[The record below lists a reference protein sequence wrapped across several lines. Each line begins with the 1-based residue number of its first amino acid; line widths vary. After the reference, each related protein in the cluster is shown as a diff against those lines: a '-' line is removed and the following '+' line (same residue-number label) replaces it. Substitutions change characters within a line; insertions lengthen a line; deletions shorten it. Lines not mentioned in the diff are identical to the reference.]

1 MSAYLS
7 ITQNLYSAER
17 YSPEIQICT
26 HSEKNQFALNK
37 MSYQNRRPDNSP
49 SYPTQEEEVALPQH
63 LSFRNGQAE
72 MSVRQRNGRQH
83 DRTRFRSRSR
93 SPQSQRASRS
103 RTRSSRIDI
112 PSWNMYDASYQV
124 QQHYS
129 NGPQSATYGP
139 TSPTYD
145 DPGSPS
151 YDDPTS
157 PSCDGPTSPT
167 YADPGSPSYDDPT
180 SSSCDDPTS
189 PTYADPGSPSY
200 DDPTP
205 QYDAPMS
212 PRYED
217 SVRIDPDVLIEKDG
231 NKKFRIN
238 RLIGEG
244 GYGKVFEVREEGTT
258 DLFAIKILKPQQ
270 YKTDLFAVELR
281 VFEAL
286 KKRPHAQ
293 DNLLTMLSCGNL
305 EHGLS
310 NLSKRYFRTQL
321 LGQTLG
327 DAIDSTKK
335 RYLPAES
342 KMSLC
347 MRQVQEI
354 GRQIISAMLH
364 LNSLNIYYLDLKPE
378 NIAFVEE
385 VNRISIDNSSE
396 RLRYAFQDTR
406 IKLFDFGVCRFEE
419 VGGFVVQTYDYR
431 APEMFIGHT
440 FSQKTDVW
448 SFAVILGE
456 LNCGRPFFPFK
467 DRKLPNCD
475 HAKRLIEFANHC
487 TSEEKVNGE
496 VFINNTH
503 LRDIMKHLLCEVTP
517 RWHFENL
524 TNNHFFYQ
532 RSLFGPM

>member
-1 MSAYLS
+1 MTIFMFRDVWWIGAFINPLGLS
-7 ITQNLYSAER
+7 FIVIIHYQFITTSDDSIPPFMCAMQDEKIRTCAHTCFQVELNQKVWYSAER

-281 VFEAL
+281 RGEEGGETDPLDGGPLELFFWTGRWEI
-286 KKRPHAQ
+286 
-293 DNLLTMLSCGNL
+293 LLETDEGA
-305 EHGLS
+305 
-310 NLSKRYFRTQL
+310 FL
-321 LGQTLG
+321 LGVMNLIFLWILLPYILMSTW
-327 DAIDSTKK
+327 ID
-335 RYLPAES
+335 R
-342 KMSLC
+342 
-347 MRQVQEI
+347 R
-354 GRQIISAMLH
+354 
-364 LNSLNIYYLDLKPE
+364 
-378 NIAFVEE
+378 
-385 VNRISIDNSSE
+385 
-396 RLRYAFQDTR
+396 
-406 IKLFDFGVCRFEE
+406 
-419 VGGFVVQTYDYR
+419 
-431 APEMFIGHT
+431 
-440 FSQKTDVW
+440 
-448 SFAVILGE
+448 
-456 LNCGRPFFPFK
+456 
-467 DRKLPNCD
+467 
-475 HAKRLIEFANHC
+475 
-487 TSEEKVNGE
+487 
-496 VFINNTH
+496 
-503 LRDIMKHLLCEVTP
+503 
-517 RWHFENL
+517 
-524 TNNHFFYQ
+524 
-532 RSLFGPM
+532 